1 MLGNQKL
8 INVRKENRLS
18 MYFGTVVYN
27 FSCLIRLS
35 YLFYFILFYFIAL
48 VIFSKEPGLSPQMIG
63 YFQDLYLK
71 EGKYLFSNSNY
82 RYMIELFIIWW
93 YV

>member
-27 FSCLIRLS
+27 TFKLL
-35 YLFYFILFYFIAL
+35 ILFYFIAL

-71 EGKYLFSNSNY
+71 EGKYLF
-82 RYMIELFIIWW
+82 FKF
-93 YV
+93 